1 MFSIEH
7 LSPKQSFISSW
18 RIIFSTHWW
27 GAWCAPSGFV
37 FVHFCLPFLSVCAF
51 FIWFFWGCLLKF
63 FGFFFCFAF
72 FFSPQEWVWKQ
83 PGQLKQEGSKCC
95 CSKGLWMLNSVR
107 SGEREE
113 TGFLGTYFQWNICS
127 IKITFLMTTAEILGS
142 QSVFLACRSS
152 EAPEICCWAE
162 YNLFFRLHSEKYYLF
177 LELTVNLDNFVDL
190 LHRFSIGIMS
200 YISKFILF
208 I

>member
-1 MFSIEH
+1 MENYLFH
-7 LSPKQSFISSW
+7 ALVRGLVCSFW
-18 RIIFSTHWW
+18 L
-27 GAWCAPSGFV
+27 C
-37 FVHFCLPFLSVCAF
+37 FCSFLFAF
-51 FIWFFWGCLLKF
+51 FICLCFFYLVFLGMFVKVFWV
-63 FGFFFCFAF
+63 FFCFAF